1 MKIIR
6 SAWIAPAFL
15 IAVGCLQMV
24 GDLTDLRAVKAI
36 GAATGSS
43 PAPKVF
49 TAHKGFETYSSQ
61 FFVRWTD
68 KASGEQQA
76 LRLTPAVYRGV
87 AGPYNR
93 RNVYGAVLAYAPV
106 LPSEPATRAMHD
118 SAIAYAMCG
127 ESSLLAEI
135 GIDRAT
141 IAGPVTIEL
150 KPRQQLP
157 AGHGWKLVYEVACD
171 AE

>member
-1 MKIIR
+1 MSILR
-6 SAWIAPAFL
+6 SAWIAPAVL

-24 GDLTDLRAVKAI
+24 GDLTDLRAIKAI
-36 GAATGSS
+36 GAATGAS

-68 KASGEQQA
+68 KASGEHKE
-76 LRLTPAVYRGV
+76 LRLTPAIYRGV
-87 AGPYNR
+87 RGPYNR
-93 RNVYGAVLAYAPV
+93 RNAYGAILSYAPV
-106 LPSEPATRAMHD
+106 LQSEPATRQMHD
-118 SAIAYAMCG
+118 GAIAYSICG
-127 ESSLLAEI
+127 ESSLLEEI

-157 AGHGWKLVYEVACD
+157 AHHGWKLIYGMTCD

>member
-1 MKIIR
+1 MNFPQR
-6 SAWIAPAFL
+6 AWLAPAIL
-15 IAVGCLQMV
+15 IAVGCLQMT
-24 GDLTDLRAVKAI
+24 GDLLDVRAVKAI
-36 GAATGSS
+36 GAATGAS

-68 KASGEQQA
+68 KASGERKEV
-76 LRLTPAVYRGV
+76 RLTPAVYRGV
-87 AGPYNR
+87 GGPYNR
-93 RNVYGAVLAYAPV
+93 RNAYGAVLAYAPV
-106 LPSEPATRAMHD
+106 LQSDPATRPMHD
-118 SAIAYAMCG
+118 SAIAYTICG
-127 ESSLLAEI
+127 DSSLLEEI

-141 IAGPVTIEL
+141 IAGPVIIEL

-157 AGHGWKLVYEVACD
+157 ADHGWKLVFEVACD

>member
-1 MKIIR
+1 MT
-6 SAWIAPAFL
+6 
-15 IAVGCLQMV
+15 
-24 GDLTDLRAVKAI
+24 GDLLDVRAIKAI
-36 GAATGSS
+36 GAATGAS

-68 KASGEQQA
+68 KATGEEKA
-76 LRLTPAVYRGV
+76 LRLTPAIYRGV
-87 AGPYNR
+87 GGPYNR
-93 RNVYGAVLAYAPV
+93 RNAYGAVLSYAPV
-106 LPSEPATRAMHD
+106 LHSEPATRPMHD
-118 SAIAYAMCG
+118 SAVAYTICG
-127 ESSLLAEI
+127 DSSLLEEI

-141 IAGPVTIEL
+141 IAGPVIIEL

-157 AGHGWKLVYEVACD
+157 ADHGWKLIYEVACN

>member
-1 MKIIR
+1 MKSLR

-15 IAVGCLQMV
+15 VAVGCLQMV
-24 GDLTDLRAVKAI
+24 GDLTDVRAIKAI

-68 KASGEQQA
+68 KASGDRKE
-76 LRLTPAVYRGV
+76 LRLTPAVYHGV
-87 AGPYNR
+87 TGPYNR
-93 RNVYGAVLAYAPV
+93 RNAYGAVLSYAPV
-106 LPSEPATRAMHD
+106 LQSEPATQAMHD
-118 SAIAYAMCG
+118 SAIAYTMCG
-127 ESSLLAEI
+127 ESSLLAEV
-135 GIDRAT
+135 GIDRPT